1 MLERIFLMTERIIFF
16 DGVCNLCDGFVQFVL
31 KRDKNK
37 MFKFSSLQSGFA
49 QKKLAKLGE
58 NAQNLNTI
66 FYLKDEKLFSQSQAV
81 IEIAKDLGFPYRIIS
96 VFQVFPRS
104 FRDFLYQKVA
114 KNRYK
119 LFGQKNE
126 CMLPTPEL
134 KNRFLD

>member
-1 MLERIFLMTERIIFF
+1 MLERIFLMRERIIFF
-16 DGVCNLCDGFVQFVL
+16 DGVCNLCDGLVQFIL

-37 MFKFSSLQSGFA
+37 IFKFSSLQSNFA
-49 QKKLAKLGE
+49 QKKIAEFGE
-58 NAQNLNTI
+58 NAQNLNAI

-81 IEIAKDLGFPYRIIS
+81 LEIAKDLGFPYRIIS
-96 VFQVFPRS
+96 VFQVFPHS
-104 FRDFLYQKVA
+104 FRDFLYQRVA